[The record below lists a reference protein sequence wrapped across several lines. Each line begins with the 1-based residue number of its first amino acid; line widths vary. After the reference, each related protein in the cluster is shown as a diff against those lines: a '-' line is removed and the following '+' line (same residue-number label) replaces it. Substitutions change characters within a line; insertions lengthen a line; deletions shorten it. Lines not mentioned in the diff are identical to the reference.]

1 MYIYIY
7 MGDVLM
13 EIQILLDKKTK
24 YIFIKDNKFI
34 IWL

>member
-1 MYIYIY
+1 MYIYL
-7 MGDVLM
+7 GDVLM